1 MPAWT
6 PHEYQMKALQSM
18 VSLPGFGMFAEPG
31 LGKTSTTLGAF
42 SVLKDNG
49 AARGLLVVAPLR
61 PCYKVWPTEIAKWTD
76 FAGLTCTILH
86 GDKKDERL
94 TGPAKDVYIINYEGL
109 KWLEAATAKM
119 KKLPFDVLCLDE
131 STKIKNTQTQRFKI
145 CKRLRDRFSR
155 VWELTG
161 TPAPN
166 GIENLFGQVYML
178 DGGQRLGR
186 FVTHFRREYFIED
199 RQRGGYSLWYP
210 RSDTQARVQAKIADI
225 TLALQSADYLKMPRK
240 IENRIEVDLPAS
252 AMRIYKGIED
262 DFFAELRS
270 GVVTAANAA
279 AKSMKLR
286 QVTGGGVYGTEG
298 GTHVHD
304 AKIEALADLIEEQ
317 EGQPLLVAV
326 GFQHEVEAIRAA
338 LGYKVPYLGGGVS
351 IAESNRIV
359 DDWNAGKL
367 PVVLAH
373 PTSVAHGLNL
383 QAGGN
388 AVVFYTLTWNL
399 EEFDQFI
406 ARVYRQGQTK
416 PVTVHYIVAGDTI
429 DDNVLTALRSKDR
442 TQKALM
448 NALKGGK
455 VASDNEVL
463 MAHAVSDAM
472 QIFKR

>member
-1 MPAWT
+1 MTAWT
-6 PHEYQMKALQSM
+6 PHEYQIKALQSM

-42 SVLKDNG
+42 TVLKENG
-49 AARGLLVVAPLR
+49 AARAMLVVAPLR
-61 PCYKVWPTEIAKWTD
+61 PCYKVWPTEIAKWAD
-76 FAGLTCTILH
+76 FKGLSWTILH
-86 GDKKDERL
+86 GDEKADRL
-94 TGPAKDVYIINYEGL
+94 AGPQKDVYIINYEGL
-109 KWLEAATAKM
+109 KWLEAACAKM

-155 VWELTG
+155 VWALTG

-166 GIENLFGQVYML
+166 GVENLFGQVFML
-178 DGGQRLGR
+178 DGGERLGR
-186 FVTHFRREYFIED
+186 YVTHFRREYFIEE
-199 RQRGGYSLWYP
+199 RHRMGFSLWFP
-210 RSDTQARVQAKIADI
+210 RPDTQVRVQAKIADI

-240 IENRIEVDLPAS
+240 IENRIEVDLPA
-252 AMRIYKGIED
+252 AAQRVYKGVED
-262 DFFAELRS
+262 DFFAELAS

-298 GTHVHD
+298 AQHLHD
-304 AKIEALADLIEEQ
+304 AKLEALADLIEEQ

-326 GFQHEVEAIRAA
+326 GFQHEVEAIRAY
-338 LGYKVPYLGGGVS
+338 LGDKEIPYLGGGVS
-351 IAESNRIV
+351 INESNRIV
-359 DDWNAGKL
+359 DAWNAGKI
-367 PVVLAH
+367 PVLLAH

-388 AVVFYTLTWNL
+388 AVCWYTLTWNL
-399 EEFDQFI
+399 EEFDQFN

-416 PVTVHYIVAGDTI
+416 PVTFHYIVASDTI

-448 NALKGGK
+448 NALKENAK
-455 VASDNEVL
+455 
-463 MAHAVSDAM
+463 
-472 QIFKR
+472 